1 MSQLPPQTPTL
12 LTWGS
17 GLPLGLHR
25 QRARADT
32 QGERSAGERGRRLPT
47 LSPSVSLRTG
57 PGALAPQRPPHPHQP
72 SQGHSPTDGSP
83 ARTLLEAAKPALERL
98 AADDIILLREEAKMS
113 CMVLRITGTG
123 QSRICTKNGAL
134 MGCGHQNWG
143 FPTTLKTSR
152 GSSGDREADLSCGG
166 SMSGRG
172 PGVAFGVRKDL

>member
-1 MSQLPPQTPTL
+1 MQQGGNSDSLSQPPPQTPTL

-57 PGALAPQRPPHPHQP
+57 PGALAPQRPPHPHQT
-72 SQGHSPTDGSP
+72 SQGLSPTDGSP
-83 ARTLLEAAKPALERL
+83 ARTLLEAAMA
-98 AADDIILLREEAKMS
+98 
-113 CMVLRITGTG
+113 CMVLRMTGTG

-134 MGCGHQNWG
+134 MGRGHQNWG